1 MKRDRHVME
10 VLGMSRVVVED
21 GVVVDVSEP
30 RVDFCPLF
38 YKQRGIEK
46 LTKESVRENV
56 EFRIRDFGIF
66 TERRQMRMKDF
77 LSFGISELMS
87 MCVTKGILDCSVCVC
102 DGSGT
107 AVVDDPELIQ
117 GIGGRISGVVET
129 SPLQSVIQAIGRDRV
144 LDPENARIDQVAGA
158 RKAWEMGYRK
168 IGVTVVRG
176 NDAALIR
183 KELGE
188 RAVLFA
194 VHTSGVTEEDARVLF
209 DNCDIA
215 TACASKHMWD
225 LGRKL
230 GAEQIGTKVPVFAI
244 TELGRKICDI
254 RLKQINKEARSG
266 EDDPARP
273 LI

>member
-1 MKRDRHVME
+1 ME
-10 VLGMSRVVVED
+10 VLGLSRVVVEN

-38 YKQRGIEK
+38 YKHRGIEK
-46 LTKESVRENV
+46 LTKESIRENV

-66 TERRQMRMKDF
+66 TERREMRMKDF
-77 LSFGISELMS
+77 LSFGISEIMS

-117 GIGGRISGVVET
+117 GIGGRISGIVET
-129 SPLQSVIQAIGRDRV
+129 TPLQKVINEIGRDRV
-144 LDPENARIDQVAGA
+144 LDPETARIDQVAGT
-158 RKAWEMGYRK
+158 RKAWDMGYRN

-176 NDAALIR
+176 NEAALLR
-183 KELGE
+183 KEFGE
-188 RAVLFA
+188 HVVLFA
-194 VHTSGVTEEDARVLF
+194 VHTSGVTEEDAKVLY
-209 DNCDIA
+209 DTCDIV
-215 TACASKHMWD
+215 TACASKPMWE
-225 LGRKL
+225 LGKKL
-230 GAEQIGTKVPVFAI
+230 GAEQIGNKVPVFAI
-244 TELGRKICDI
+244 TARGREICET

-266 EDDPARP
+266 PDDPARP